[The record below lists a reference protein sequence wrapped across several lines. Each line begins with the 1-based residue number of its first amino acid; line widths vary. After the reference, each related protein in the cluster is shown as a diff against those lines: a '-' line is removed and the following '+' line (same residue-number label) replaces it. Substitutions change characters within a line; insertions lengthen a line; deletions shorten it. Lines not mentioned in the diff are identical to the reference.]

1 MTEATRSGEGEH
13 AIHEPATGHGVASGH
28 EPATGHDDADA
39 HAPATNDHDEAPL
52 GPIDTAAWGASLL
65 GVAAGLLVCFLLY
78 LAVT

>member
-1 MTEATRSGEGEH
+1 MSEPV
-13 AIHEPATGHGVASGH
+13 HEDAAHGGGHGQGNGAAHGQGH
-28 EPATGHDDADA
+28 
-39 HAPATNDHDEAPL
+39 DHDEAVL